1 MEQLYRRV
9 LDGFVADGAELIL
22 AGHTHGGQVCLPGGR
37 ALVSN
42 CDIEPERCKGMTEQK
57 GVPVGI
63 SAGLGE
69 SRFAP
74 VRLFCRPEA
83 VLMTLTARA

>member
-1 MEQLYRRV
+1 
-9 LDGFVADGAELIL
+9 
-22 AGHTHGGQVCLPGGR
+22 
-37 ALVSN
+37 
-42 CDIEPERCKGMTEQK
+42 MTEQK